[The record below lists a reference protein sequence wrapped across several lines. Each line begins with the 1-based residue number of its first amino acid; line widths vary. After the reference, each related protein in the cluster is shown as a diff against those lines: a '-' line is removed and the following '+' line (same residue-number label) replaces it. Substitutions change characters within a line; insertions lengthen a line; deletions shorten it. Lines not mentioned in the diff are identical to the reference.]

1 MTASEFAREC
11 FWCGRVYETLRHPC
25 CPECG
30 SRLET
35 DGLGALAGKYNRKIE
50 YKGPDLTAE
59 EAAREERIA
68 KRQAD
73 R

>member
-1 MTASEFAREC
+1 MTASDYYRDC
-11 FWCGRVYETLRHPC
+11 FWCGYIYEPIRFPC

-30 SRLET
+30 SRLEK
-35 DGLGALAGKYNRKIE
+35 DGLGALAGEYNKKVE
-50 YKGPDLTAE
+50 YKGPDLSAE